1 MATYEV
7 EMNGQKYEVEAPDE
21 QSLSIAVKQ
30 LQSESP
36 TPQAAAPDGG
46 GVAGAINSF
55 GTGIADMATFGFADE
70 IGAGARWAGGKVL
83 PWQSNVSYDQA
94 LDEVRGANKQAAEAN
109 PGTYLAGQITGGVG
123 SAAGLA
129 KSGLSLTGRL
139 APNASMLSR
148 IGAGAAEGAAMGGA
162 YGAGSGEGMI
172 DRGYKAAENAAVGGI
187 AGGALPIIAR
197 GASAGYQNIA
207 DRVAASRVAQQT
219 GFQPEVARMVSN
231 VLEADG
237 TLGPQGM
244 ANMQR
249 AGGEAMLADAGPNA
263 RSVLDTAIQRG
274 GPGAVSARS
283 AIDARV
289 ARGSRDINS
298 ALDGAFGAPEGVES
312 ARTAIRQSTAGA
324 RSGAYNAA
332 YATPIDY
339 AAPEG
344 QAIEQLVRSRVPGSA
359 IQDAN
364 RLMRLEGHESRQILA
379 RVADDG
385 SVTYEKLPDV
395 RQLDYITRALNQ
407 AAESGDGAGALGG
420 QTTIGRA
427 YQNLSREIRQNLR
440 TAVPEYGNALDT
452 AADPIRR
459 SQAVELGSKLLSPS
473 MSRDQVANAVDG
485 MSAAEREAL
494 AQGIRSRFDDTLAN
508 VTRTVAD
515 GDTTAREGIK
525 ALKGMSSRASR
536 QKVIEAIGQERAQPL
551 FDELDRVATSFELR
565 ASVAENSKTFA
576 RQTVSGRI
584 DELTAPGAIGTLGR
598 GKPGKAV
605 QRIAEVLTGQT
616 PERIAGRQNEIY
628 SQIADLLTRPRDQAI
643 PAFQA
648 MTNFGN
654 QSVANQARAAR
665 IAELISSGRHLGY
678 PASAQL
684 SKELQK

>member
-30 LQSESP
+30 LQSE
-36 TPQAAAPDGG
+36 TAAPQPAAPDGG
-46 GVAGAINSF
+46 GVAGALNSF

-83 PWQSNVSYDQA
+83 PWQSNITYDQA
-94 LDEVRGANKQAAEAN
+94 LDEVRGANKQAEAAN

-123 SAAGLA
+123 SAAKLA
-129 KSGLSLTGRL
+129 QSGLSLTARL
-139 APNASMLSR
+139 APNASMLAR
-148 IGAGAAEGAAMGGA
+148 VGAGAAEGAAMGGA
-162 YGAGSGEGMI
+162 YGVGSGEGAE
-172 DRGYKAAENAAVGGI
+172 DRTYKGLENAAVGGI
-187 AGGALPIIAR
+187 MGGAMPVIAR
-197 GASAGYQNIA
+197 GASAAYRNIA

-219 GFQPEVARMVSN
+219 GFQPEVSRMVSN

-244 ANMQR
+244 ANMDR
-249 AGGEAMLADAGPNA
+249 AGAEAMLADAGPNA

-289 ARGSRDINS
+289 ARGSADINS
-298 ALDGAFGAPEGVES
+298 ALDGAFGAPEGVET
-312 ARTAIRQSTAGA
+312 ARAAIREGTAGA

-339 AAPEG
+339 AAPHG
-344 QAIEQLVRSRVPGSA
+344 QAIEGLVKSRVPASV
-359 IQDAN
+359 IHDAN
-364 RLMRLEGHESRQILA
+364 RLMRLEGHESKQILA
-379 RVADDG
+379 KIAEDG
-385 SVTYEKLPDV
+385 SVVYEKLPDV

-459 SQAVELGSKLLSPS
+459 SQAVQLGSKLLSPS

-525 ALKGMSSRASR
+525 ALKDMSSRASR
-536 QKVIEAIGQERAQPL
+536 QKVIEAIGQERAKPL

-576 RQTVSGRI
+576 RQAVSGRI
-584 DELTAPGAIGTLGR
+584 DEITAPGAIGTLAQ
-598 GKPGKAV
+598 GKPLNAA
-605 QRIAEVLTGQT
+605 QRVAQALTGQT
-616 PERIAGRQNEIY
+616 PERIAVKQNEIY

-648 MTNFGN
+648 MTNYGN

-678 PASAQL
+678 PASAQITE
-684 SKELQK
+684 ELR

>member
-1 MATYEV
+1 MAKYEV

-30 LQSESP
+30 LQGESA
-36 TPQAAAPDGG
+36 PQPAAPNGG
-46 GVAGAINSF
+46 GVAGALNSF

-70 IGAGARWAGGKVL
+70 IGAGARWAGGKIL
-83 PWQSNVSYDQA
+83 PWQSNVTYDQA
-94 LDEVRGANKQAAEAN
+94 LDEVRGTNKQAAEAN
-109 PGTYLAGQITGGVG
+109 PGTYLAGQIAGGVG

-129 KSGLSLTGRL
+129 KSGLTITGRL
-139 APNASMLSR
+139 APNASMLAR

-162 YGAGSGEGMI
+162 YGVGSGEGTQ
-172 DRGYKAAENAAVGGI
+172 DRAVKGIENATLGAGFGAAVPI
-187 AGGALPIIAR
+187 AAR
-197 GASAGYQNIA
+197 GISAGYRNIA

-289 ARGSRDINS
+289 ARGSADINA
-298 ALDGAFGAPEGVES
+298 ALDNALGAPQGVES
-312 ARTAIRQSTAGA
+312 ARTAIREGSAGA

-339 AAPEG
+339 AAPQG
-344 QAIEQLVRSRVPGSA
+344 QAIETLVKSRVPGSV

-364 RLMRLEGHESRQILA
+364 RLMRLEGHESKQILA
-379 RVADDG
+379 KIADDG
-385 SVTYEKLPDV
+385 SVVYEKLPDV

-420 QTTIGRA
+420 QTTLGRA

-440 TAVPEYGNALDT
+440 SSVPEYANALDT

-485 MSAAEREAL
+485 MSASEREAL

-525 ALKGMSSRASR
+525 ALKDMSSRASR
-536 QKVIEAIGQERAQPL
+536 QKVIEAIGQDKSQPL

-576 RQTVSGRI
+576 RQAVSGRI
-584 DELTAPGAIGTLGR
+584 DEITAPGAVGTLAQ
-598 GKPGKAV
+598 GKPLNAA
-605 QRIAEVLTGQT
+605 QRVAQALTGQT

-628 SQIADLLTRPRDQAI
+628 SQIADLLTRPSSQAL
-643 PAFQA
+643 PAFRA
-648 MTNFGN
+648 MTDYGS

-665 IAELISSGRHLGY
+665 IAELISAGRGLGY
-678 PASAQL
+678 PASTQSADRL
-684 SKELQK
+684 R